1 MTAQKLNKKGL
12 SSVYETEKQPRR
24 GAVQVP
30 LLLSCSGRA
39 PLARHEAPLDRGTI
53 GNHTRRVRL
62 DTDAHIFAALTVT
75 LLLQS

>member
-30 LLLSCSGRA
+30 LLCELLRQ
-39 PLARHEAPLDRGTI
+39 GTA
-53 GNHTRRVRL
+53 GQ
-62 DTDAHIFAALTVT
+62 A
-75 LLLQS
+75 